1 MKKQLYR
8 IAAFFCTVAIVY
20 ISIQN
25 PYTNRYLEDMK
36 MEAVQAAKLQEPLYE
51 EIAQKAKEYNIPAA
65 DAKIDKIWKA
75 MPGYNGRVVNVQA
88 SYKNMEKQGIFDKN
102 KLVFEEVPPK
112 VHLRDLPPAPIYRG
126 HPEKKMVALTINVA
140 WGNEYLPN
148 MLETLKKH
156 NVKATFFLEGRW
168 VKENP
173 NLAKMIAEADQ
184 EVGNHSYTHPNMKT
198 ISAGM
203 IEEQLTKTNDMIEA
217 TTNQQVRWFAP
228 PSGSFRDEVVNLA
241 AKHGMGTIMWTVD
254 TIDWQRPEPSV
265 LLNRVLTKVHPGGII
280 LMHPTSSTA
289 RSLDTMVIQLKKKGY
304 KIGSVSMLLDEKRI
318 D

>member
-8 IAAFFCTVAIVY
+8 IAAFFCTVAIGY

-25 PYTNRYLEDMK
+25 PYTNRYLQDMK
-36 MEAVQAAKLQEPLYE
+36 MEAVQAAKLQAPLYE

-88 SYKNMEKQGIFDKN
+88 SYKNMKKQGVFDKN

-112 VHLRDLPPAPIYRG
+112 VHLRDLSPAPIYRG

-173 NLAKMIAEADQ
+173 SLAKMIAEADQ

-198 ISAGM
+198 LSAGM

-265 LLNRVLTKVHPGGII
+265 LLNRVLTKVHSGAII

-289 RSLDTMVIQLKKKGY
+289 RSLDTMIVQLKKKGY